1 MSVQIFKD
9 PRDRTFL
16 VIGSGLGVSPFQV
29 SLDIKKRCQPRSIKL
44 VFITQCA
51 LVDMWMYMLAP
62 IDSYLKPGFELVGL
76 QPRLGQPGMIMSRSR
91 QTTYLDYVKMFNAIA
106 SRLNDPVKIDPAINP
121 TEFQLEWAKR
131 EMLMK
136 TLNDV
141 SNPMGSELQR
151 AARRD

>member
-1 MSVQIFKD
+1 
-9 PRDRTFL
+9 
-16 VIGSGLGVSPFQV
+16 
-29 SLDIKKRCQPRSIKL
+29 
-44 VFITQCA
+44 
-51 LVDMWMYMLAP
+51 MYMLAP
-62 IDSYLKPGFELVGL
+62 IDSYLKPGFELAEL
-76 QPRLGQPGMIMSRSR
+76 QPGLGRPGVIMSRSR